1 MHNFGNWSTCLLDFQ
16 EKFELKRQWQSGKV
30 DKTFVNVQITAEQAL
45 PLCHFVIQILVMV
58 W

>member
-16 EKFELKRQWQSGKV
+16 EKFELKRRWQSGKV
-30 DKTFVNVQITAEQAL
+30 DKTSVYVQITAEQTL
-45 PLCHFVIQILVMV
+45 PLCHFVIQFLVMV